1 MQFLEAADE
10 AEIKRLI
17 KKNEFFWVDLHDPPA
32 DELDEAGKLFGLHEL
47 AVEDSREFG
56 QRPKLE
62 RYENHVLIVF
72 YGVEGEEV
80 IEIHIHVS
88 GDWIFTVHR
97 KGCSALK
104 TAHKRMEAARTRTE
118 EEAVYR
124 ILDTLTDSF
133 FPLLDELDDQLD
145 NLIDEIVQKP
155 TDEQRHE
162 LFRQRRKLVE
172 MRRVIAPQRDALL
185 TGSTELERLP
195 GLDLDD
201 TRDYFR
207 DVVDHLTRLNE
218 LLDGMRD
225 LISGA
230 LDVYLSTVSNR
241 LNEVMKQLTLVTV
254 IFLPLTFITGF
265 FGQNFGWMVRHVN
278 TFGDFV
284 VFGGGA
290 LLTAAVAMFL
300 WFRQSGFLS

>member
-1 MQFLEAADE
+1 MQFLETVDS
-10 AEIKRLI
+10 AEIKKLI
-17 KKNEFFWVDLHDPPA
+17 KKKDFFWVDLHDPT
-32 DELDEAGKLFGLHEL
+32 EKQLDEAGELFGLHEL

-62 RYENHVLIVF
+62 RYEDHALLVF
-72 YGVEGEEV
+72 YGVQRQELVEV
-80 IEIHIHVS
+80 HVHVS
-88 GDWIFTVHR
+88 GDWIVTVHR
-97 KGCSALK
+97 KGCGALK
-104 TAHKRMEAARTRTE
+104 TAYKRMSKAGTRTE
-118 EEAVYR
+118 EEAIYR

-133 FPLLDELDDQLD
+133 FPLLDELDTQLD
-145 NLIDEIVQKP
+145 DLIDEIVQKP
-155 TDEQRHE
+155 TDEQRHA
-162 LFRQRRKLVE
+162 LFSQRRKLVE
-172 MRRVIAPQRDALL
+172 MRRVIAPQRDALM
-185 TGSTELERLP
+185 TGAIELERLP
-195 GLDLDD
+195 GLDLDN

-225 LISGA
+225 LIQGA

-265 FGQNFGWMVRHVN
+265 FGQNFGWMVRNIN
-278 TFGDFV
+278 TFGAFV
-284 VFGGGA
+284 AFGGGA

-300 WFRQSGFLS
+300 WFRHSGFLS